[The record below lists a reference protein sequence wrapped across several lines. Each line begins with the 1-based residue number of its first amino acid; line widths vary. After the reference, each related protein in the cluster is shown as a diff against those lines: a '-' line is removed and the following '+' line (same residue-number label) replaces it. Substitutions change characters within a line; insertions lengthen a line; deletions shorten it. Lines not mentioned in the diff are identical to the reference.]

1 MQKDTIRILGIKPGL
16 YKFKKRKKKKHRR
29 YFQNLCGV
37 KL

>member
-16 YKFKKRKKKKHRR
+16 YKVKKRKKQRR